1 MEEIQRTESFDLAY
15 QFVTETNL
23 NVFLTGKAGTGK
35 TTFLKYLRE
44 KSHKNIVVAA
54 PTGVA
59 AINAGGVT
67 LHSLFQLPFA
77 PFIPGKNK
85 YENTLTGHSL
95 LSQIKINNQ
104 KRKILKNMDLLVID
118 EVSMVASN
126 TLDAIDTILKGVRKN
141 YLAPFGGVQV
151 LFIGDMYQLPP
162 VVKSQDWSILKS
174 YYPSVFFFDS
184 YILREHP
191 PVMVELKTIFRQKAG
206 EFVDILNGVR
216 NNTLTDALYHTLNSR
231 LVPDFKMQ
239 EGYILLST
247 HNAQADKINQE
258 KLDELESQQFIY
270 SAEVKGDFPENMYP
284 VDAEMQLKEGAQ
296 VMFTKNDVE
305 DRKYFNGKI
314 GRVVELTDNEIIVL
328 SDGDDE
334 VITVQKD
341 TWRNVNYKV
350 DPVSR
355 EVEEEELGTFVQY
368 PLRLAWAITIH
379 KSQGLTFDKLVVDA
393 ERAFASGQVY
403 VALSRCRSLE
413 GLVLT
418 TPISKR
424 FLGASNEL
432 IHWEQQHNKPEE
444 LEDKLENSRVE
455 YIRQELLI
463 AFEWS
468 ALVEDTN
475 AIVAGTNKQIKKLP
489 EEDSVYANELQ
500 REAVQLNNVAKN
512 FQSNLNKIITH
523 PDFVNNDNDLLK
535 RLKDAADYFLDLLKD
550 FQGKVYQHPFE
561 IDTKAGAIELDEP
574 IEELLLFLHDTIY
587 RLEYF
592 QKGNFD
598 LSEYLENGKLNPK
611 LVRKAKSAYLEKKV
625 GSKNLTPVKDIP
637 NLGLYQLIAGFRKEI
652 ADKSR
657 VPVYKI
663 FTNNAI
669 IIICKKLPKTE
680 EELLQIKGFG
690 PVKVRQYGQEV
701 LAIVK
706 AYSEENGLIV
716 GNLFD

>member
-1 MEEIQRTESFDLAY
+1 MEEIKRTESFDLAY
-15 QFVTETNL
+15 KFVTETNL

-67 LHSLFQLPFA
+67 LHSLFQLPFV
-77 PFIPGKNK
+77 PFIPGKTK

-95 LSQIKINNQ
+95 LSQIKINTQ

-126 TLDAIDTILKGVRKN
+126 TLDAIDIILKGVRKN

-162 VVKSQDWSILKS
+162 VVRSQDWAYLKS
-174 YYPSVFFFDS
+174 FYPSVFFFDS
-184 YILREHP
+184 NVLRDYP
-191 PVMVELKTIFRQKAG
+191 PVMVELTTIFRQKG
-206 EFVDILNGVR
+206 GTFVDILNGVR
-216 NNTLTDALYHTLNSR
+216 NNKLTEDLYNTLNDR
-231 LVPDFKMQ
+231 LIPDFKME
-239 EGYILLST
+239 EGYIMLST
-247 HNAQADKINQE
+247 HNAQADEINQG
-258 KLDELESQQFIY
+258 KLDEIEQKQY
-270 SAEVKGDFPENMYP
+270 SFSATIKGDFPESMYP
-284 VDAEMQLKEGAQ
+284 VDAEMVLKEGAQ

-314 GRVVELTDNEIIVL
+314 GRVVELNNNEILVL
-328 SDGDDE
+328 SEGDDE
-334 VITVQKD
+334 VISVQKD
-341 TWRNVNYKV
+341 IWRNVNYKV
-350 DPVSR
+350 DPVTR
-355 EVEEEELGTFVQY
+355 EIEEEELGTFSQY

-418 TPISKR
+418 TPISKK

-432 IHWEQQHNKPEE
+432 LCWELQHNKPEE
-444 LEDKLENSRVE
+444 LENKLENSRVE

-468 ALVEDTN
+468 ALVQDTN
-475 AIVAGTNKQIKKLP
+475 DIVVGTEKQTKKLP
-489 EEDSVYANELQ
+489 QEDGIYARELQ
-500 REAVQLNNVAKN
+500 KEAISFNNVAKS
-512 FQSNLNKIITH
+512 FQSNLHKIITH
-523 PDFVNNDNDLLK
+523 PDFVDDDTELKK
-535 RLKDAADYFLDLLKD
+535 RLKDAADYFLDKLID
-550 FQGKVYQHPFE
+550 FQEKVYQHPFE
-561 IDTKAGAIELDEP
+561 INTKVGAIELDEP
-574 IEELLLFLHDTIY
+574 IEELLLFLHDTIH
-587 RLEYF
+587 RLQYF

-598 LSEYLENGKLNPK
+598 LSEYLESGKLNPK
-611 LVRKAKSAYLEKKV
+611 LLRKAKSAYIEKKS
-625 GSKNLTPVKDIP
+625 GSKNLTPAKDIP

-652 ADKSR
+652 AEKSR

-663 FTNNAI
+663 FSNQAI
-669 IIICKKLPKTE
+669 ILICKKLPKTE
-680 EELLQIKGFG
+680 EELLQVKGFG
-690 PVKVRQYGQEV
+690 PVKVRQYGKEILSFV
-701 LAIVK
+701 N
-706 AYSEENGLIV
+706 AYSKENGLIE
-716 GNLFD
+716 GSLFD